1 MTLRTPVQD
10 DEFEPSGTDSDS
22 ARACHSVDLVGRA
35 VSEPPADGR
44 GRRSGR
50 GRRGGEYSVSDL
62 VVELGAEGPKLGFHR
77 VERGDLMPV
86 ADLPLAAV
94 VFVEQ
99 LIQDAAAAS

>member
-1 MTLRTPVQD
+1 VRSASRQRTGEGVVA
-10 DEFEPSGTDSDS
+10 G
-22 ARACHSVDLVGRA
+22 AG
-35 VSEPPADGR
+35 G
-44 GRRSGR
+44 
-50 GRRGGEYSVSDL
+50 GGEYSVSDL